1 MLACGLFVG
10 ILACGCGTTRVT
22 DTQRTATEQLL
33 ISQAVD
39 QAVSQLDFR
48 CLAGKPVYF
57 DPQYIDNT
65 VDRGYLI
72 SSLRQHLLAC
82 GCILQEDRSKA
93 VYIVEARTGGVGT
106 DRHSLLV
113 GVPQMNVPTI
123 LPGQPSFIPEI
134 PLAKKTDQKG
144 VAKLA
149 VFAYNRLTGRPVW
162 QSGVVLA
169 TSTAKDTWFLGIGPI
184 MRGTIREG
192 TEFAG
197 APLSLPLL
205 GSDGEERPP
214 VVAVDRPAFWNDGGS
229 PAPAGPTPLSA
240 PGSAAAPALVRPGEL
255 PPLES
260 LAPASGTGPP
270 GPLLPAGPPNL
281 GGQAETEPARVEVSG
296 FGTASSP

>member
-1 MLACGLFVG
+1 
-10 ILACGCGTTRVT
+10 LACGCGTTRVT

-149 VFAYNRLTGRPVW
+149 VFAYNRITGRPVW

-214 VVAVDRPAFWNDGGS
+214 VVAVDRPAFWNEGGS
-229 PAPAGPTPLSA
+229 PAPAGPTSSSA
-240 PGSAAAPALVRPGEL
+240 PGSAAAPVLVRPGEL

-260 LAPASGTGPP
+260 LAPASGTAPP
-270 GPLLPAGPPNL
+270 APLPPAGPPNL